1 MAADELEKLRRE
13 FSELTPEERAD
24 IARAMLEGAVKYAR
38 RKKKAAM

>member
-13 FSELTPEERAD
+13 FSKLTSEERAA
-24 IARAMLEGAVKYAR
+24 IAKVMLEGAVKYAR